1 MALFICGNNDYF
13 ILIIIIYLYF
23 IKGKGNT
30 GKEKQVRENRPA
42 RRGPVFLAHKRRLF
56 VLVGG
61 DCLFM
66 L

>member
-1 MALFICGNNDYF
+1 MAIFICVNNDYF

-30 GKEKQVRENRPA
+30 GKEKQA
-42 RRGPVFLAHKRRLF
+42 RQTRACFLAHKRRLF
-56 VLVGG
+56 VLVGR

>member
-13 ILIIIIYLYF
+13 ILMIIIYLYF

-30 GKEKQVRENRPA
+30 GKEKQGRKT
-42 RRGPVFLAHKRRLF
+42 GPPDAGLFLAHKRRLF

>member
-30 GKEKQVRENRPA
+30 GKEKQA
-42 RRGPVFLAHKRRLF
+42 RQTRACFFSP
-56 VLVGG
+56 
-61 DCLFM
+61 
-66 L
+66 

>member
-30 GKEKQVRENRPA
+30 GKENQEGKT
-42 RRGPVFLAHKRRLF
+42 GPPDAGLF
-56 VLVGG
+56 
-61 DCLFM
+61 F
-66 L
+66 